1 MSAGTAV
8 VIGVGNPFRGDD
20 DAGREVARRIGAGG
34 PAVTV
39 IEEDGDGERLMEAWD
54 GARAAIV
61 IDAMVSGAAPG
72 TIRRFDAAREP
83 LPAAAFPLSTHAFGL
98 VEAVELGR
106 ALGTLPASLVV
117 YAIEGESFDTGAPL
131 SEAVAAAVPDAVAR
145 VLDEL
150 RDLGAIRA

>member
-20 DAGREVARRIGAGG
+20 GAGREIARRIGAGG
-34 PAVTV
+34 GPTVTV

-54 GARAAIV
+54 GARAVIV

-106 ALGTLPASLVV
+106 ALGNLPASLVV
-117 YAIEGESFDTGAPL
+117 YAIEGKSFDTGAPL

-145 VLDEL
+145 VRREL
-150 RDLGAIRA
+150 GIDPA